1 MEKTDFFARLN
12 PGNDLVDL
20 DRIVEKSSAICGDK
34 RCGRNEDNRGSRRQI
49 LAQYRSPKN

>member
-20 DRIVEKSSAICGDK
+20 DRILEKTSAICGDK